1 MHKPVGEHVGARSAD
16 LGLLILLCSL
26 NALNFVDRNLLSS
39 FANFLKPELGLT
51 DAQYGLLTGLVF
63 LAFYAVAG
71 LFMGVLA
78 DRTNRPRLIAAATVV
93 WSLLTAASGAARG
106 FLSLAAPRA
115 LIGVGESA
123 LSPAALSLL
132 ADRIS
137 PNRLGLAAAL
147 YYLGVPIGAG
157 ASLLIA
163 GYLGPTVG
171 WRGCFY
177 ALGALGLLM
186 AGSMLFVREPRHRR
200 AEGAAPQP
208 TFGAQFKRLLAVLRQ
223 SPALIAIIVGGVFLH
238 IAIGAA
244 QFDQLWFTAERGF
257 ERAQVARLTGFI
269 TVGVGIAGNLF
280 GGFAGDWWRRRMRS
294 ERPMLLFALMLLT
307 FPLIVAYRLAPAG
320 SPIFFIG
327 VGAVVFQLSAFYGP
341 TFATIQQL
349 TPPDARATVTAFY
362 ILCLNVVGLGIGITG
377 TGWAVDALR
386 AADVAQPYTVAILA
400 FTGLSVFAIPAFFLA
415 GVWSR
420 EPAAEEC
427 AA

>member
-1 MHKPVGEHVGARSAD
+1 MHKSVGEPVGARLSD
-16 LGLLILLCSL
+16 RGLLILLCGL
-26 NALNFVDRNLLSS
+26 NTLNFVDRNLLSS
-39 FANFLKPELGLT
+39 FANFLKPELRLT

-63 LAFYAVAG
+63 LVFYAVAG
-71 LFMGVLA
+71 LFMGALA

-137 PNRLGLAAAL
+137 PDRLGLAAAV

-177 ALGALGLLM
+177 ALGAIGLLM
-186 AGSMLFVREPRHRR
+186 GGLMLLVREPRPRR
-200 AEGAAPQP
+200 VEGGAPRP
-208 TFGAQFKRLLAVLRQ
+208 RFGAQFRRLLAVLRQ
-223 SPALIAIIVGGVFLH
+223 SPALVATVVGGVFLH
-238 IAIGAA
+238 VAIGAA

-257 ERAQVARLTGFI
+257 ERAEIARLTGFI
-269 TVGVGIAGNLF
+269 TVAVGIVGSLF

-294 ERPMLLFALMLLT
+294 ERPMLLFALMLVTL
-307 FPLIVAYRLAPAG
+307 PVIVAYRLAPPE

-327 VGAVVFQLSAFYGP
+327 IGAVVFQLAAFYGP

-386 AADVAQPYTVAILA
+386 AAGAAQPYTVAILA

-420 EPAAEEC
+420 QSSVEEC